1 MKDKLKIVKIGGNV
15 IDDERQLSSFLD
27 YFSALEGCKLLVH
40 GGGRKATELANAL
53 GVPTQMVSGRRI
65 TDEKGLEIVTMVYAG
80 LLNKKIVAGLQARG
94 CNALGLTGADAN
106 SIMAHKRTGSEID
119 YGFAGDIDQVD
130 SVRLGS
136 LILAGLTPVFCAITH
151 DGNGQLLN
159 TNADT
164 IASELAQGLCVD
176 FEVELVYCFEKDGV
190 LEDLDDEA
198 SVVGQMDFKKF
209 QKMKSEGA
217 IFEGML
223 PKLDNSFNA
232 LRSGVA
238 RVIIGK
244 PELLRDMD
252 RKHTVLT
259 L

>member
-1 MKDKLKIVKIGGNV
+1 
-15 IDDERQLSSFLD
+15 
-27 YFSALEGCKLLVH
+27 
-40 GGGRKATELANAL
+40 
-53 GVPTQMVSGRRI
+53 
-65 TDEKGLEIVTMVYAG
+65 
-80 LLNKKIVAGLQARG
+80 
-94 CNALGLTGADAN
+94 
-106 SIMAHKRTGSEID
+106 
-119 YGFAGDIDQVD
+119 
-130 SVRLGS
+130 
-136 LILAGLTPVFCAITH
+136 
-151 DGNGQLLN
+151 
-159 TNADT
+159 
-164 IASELAQGLCVD
+164 
-176 FEVELVYCFEKDGV
+176 
-190 LEDLDDEA
+190 
-198 SVVGQMDFKKF
+198 MDFKKF